1 MATIK
6 RVILMERLLSMNV
19 YEIIKRKRDGLEL
32 SEKEIG
38 FLIDGFVTGRI
49 PDYQITAFLMA
60 VYFKGMCA
68 RECVDLTM
76 AMTNSGDQVD
86 LSAIQGSKVDKHS
99 TGGVGD
105 KTTLVLAPLVAAS
118 GGIVAKM
125 TGRELGHT
133 GGTVDKLESIPGFQ
147 VELSQDKFIGIVNDI
162 HVSLIAQTASLAPAD
177 KQIYALR
184 NVTATVDSIPLIASS
199 IMSKKLAAGSDGI
212 VLDVK
217 TGRGAF
223 TPSYEDALELA
234 KTMVD
239 IGEGAGRKMVALITG
254 MEQPLG
260 NAIGN
265 TIEVKEAIDTLRGNG
280 PGDLIELV
288 TELGSDMLLVSGVV
302 AAREKARSIITK
314 NLANDTGLNRLAD
327 LIIAQ
332 GGNSAVLDKMDLLPQ
347 PAQKIEVTSRAAG
360 YVAAINAL
368 EVGLAAKILGAGR
381 KTKDDAIDHSIGIYL
396 KKKVGDK
403 VAVGEPLAVFYSD
416 GDEAK
421 IEPARKKFIAAY
433 TFDLNKIDP
442 PKLIHARI
450 TKDGVE
456 EL

>member
-1 MATIK
+1 
-6 RVILMERLLSMNV
+6 MNV
-19 YEIIKRKRDGLEL
+19 YELIKKKRDGLEL
-32 SEKEIG
+32 SKKEIE
-38 FLIDGFVTGRI
+38 FLIDGFVKGQI
-49 PDYQITAFLMA
+49 PDYQMTAFLMA
-60 VYFKGMCA
+60 VYFKGMSA

-76 AMTNSGDQVD
+76 AMTDSGDRID
-86 LSAIQGSKVDKHS
+86 LSAIQGFKVDKHS

-147 VELSQDKFIGIVNDI
+147 VELSKEIFFGIVKDI

-177 KQIYALR
+177 KNIYALR

-223 TPSYEDALELA
+223 TPSYEDALELS
-234 KTMVD
+234 KTMVN
-239 IGEGAGRKMVALITG
+239 IGERAGRQVVALITG

-260 NAIGN
+260 HAIGN
-265 TIEVKEAIDTLRGNG
+265 AIEVKEAIDTLRGNG
-280 PGDLIELV
+280 PQDLVDLSM
-288 TELGSDMLLVSGVV
+288 ELGSDMLLVSNIVSN
-302 AAREKARSIITK
+302 REKAKAILAE
-314 NLANDTGLNRLAD
+314 NLANNKGLNRLAD

-332 GGNSAVLDKMDLLPQ
+332 GGDSAVLENTDLFSQ
-347 PAQKIEVTSRAAG
+347 PAKKIEVTSQASG
-360 YVAAINAL
+360 YVSAIDAL

-396 KKKVGDK
+396 KKKIGDK
-403 VAVGEPLAVFYSD
+403 VEAGDPLAVFYSD
-416 GDEAK
+416 GDEEK
-421 IEPARKKFIAAY
+421 IEPARNKFLAAY
-433 TFDLNKIDP
+433 SFSTSKIDP
-442 PKLIHARI
+442 PKLIYARI

-456 EL
+456 ELN